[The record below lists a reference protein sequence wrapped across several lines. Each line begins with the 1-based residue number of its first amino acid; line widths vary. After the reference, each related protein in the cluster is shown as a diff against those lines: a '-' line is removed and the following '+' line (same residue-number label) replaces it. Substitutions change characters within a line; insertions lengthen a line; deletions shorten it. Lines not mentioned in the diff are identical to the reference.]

1 MTEQQVLMLV
11 MVGKLQQEKR
21 NNCALNAIRG
31 SGTMVGLLH
40 IHACNRSL
48 CKLSV
53 QFSHSVV
60 SNSLRPHGLQHG
72 EIPNIFPTALHIFT
86 L

>member
-1 MTEQQVLMLV
+1 MLV

-21 NNCALNAIRG
+21 TNCVLNAVCG

-40 IHACNRSL
+40 IYSYNKSY
-48 CKLSV
+48 V
-53 QFSHSVV
+53 NFQFSSVAQLCLT
-60 SNSLRPHGLQHG
+60 LRPHGLQHG
-72 EIPNIFPTALHIFT
+72 EAPNIFPTPSHVFT

>member
-21 NNCALNAIRG
+21 NNCVLNAICG

-40 IHACNRSL
+40 IYSYNKSL

-53 QFSHSVV
+53 QFSRSVV
-60 SNSLRPHGLQHG
+60 SESATPW
-72 EIPNIFPTALHIFT
+72 TAAW
-86 L
+86 